1 MHKDGFGGAVVVDVP
16 PDALI
21 QGRKD
26 VPEFQAFDV
35 AERKMIAARVRLY
48 KAQRE
53 RDLDRVRWEQKRNPS
68 PNPSKDEDRSWSKR
82 IRMGPFGGEKRP
94 ASGLGKR

>member
-1 MHKDGFGGAVVVDVP
+1 MSDLDDELADDRVAFVEW
-16 PDALI
+16 
-21 QGRKD
+21 
-26 VPEFQAFDV
+26 PEHAGPGLPE
-35 AERKMIAARVRLY
+35 ARIAARVRLY